1 MRISDWSSDV
11 CSSDLQSEA
20 ALPILSY
27 KSVFTDPRLQTL
39 TEQALAN
46 NRDLRIAYANVAAA
60 RAQVRVTR
68 SGQFPELGASA
79 GAGYSDNGSEG
90 GSGDFSLR
98 GGVTAFEIDL
108 FGRLANATE
117 ADRNRALATEAASRT
132 ARIDRKS
139 TR

>member
-1 MRISDWSSDV
+1 MIGPRALLLAGTLV
-11 CSSDLQSEA
+11 LAGCSLAPRTVLPPPPVPQGWPVGDAYLLQSEA

-68 SGQFPELGASA
+68 SRSEEHTSELQ
-79 GAGYSDNGSEG
+79 
-90 GSGDFSLR
+90 SLM
-98 GGVTAFEIDL
+98 
-108 FGRLANATE
+108 
-117 ADRNRALATEAASRT
+117 
-132 ARIDRKS
+132 RIS
-139 TR
+139 YAV

>member
-1 MRISDWSSDV
+1 MIGPRALLLAGTLV
-11 CSSDLQSEA
+11 LAGCSLAPRTVLPPPPVPQGWPVGDAYLLQSEA

-46 NRDLRIAYANVAAA
+46 NRDLRIAYANVAAV

-79 GAGYSDNGSEG
+79 GAGKSDK
-90 GSGDFSLR
+90 
-98 GGVTAFEIDL
+98 
-108 FGRLANATE
+108 
-117 ADRNRALATEAASRT
+117 
-132 ARIDRKS
+132 DRKS
-139 TR
+139 TRLNSSP